1 METFIPW
8 SMLQRSKSVL
18 RDFSQYSYEVG
29 VIFVKEL
36 RGTSRRG
43 GVSDQKQV
51 SRRDEL
57 WIRAGDAHVCGGLAS
72 CTKMP

>member
-1 METFIPW
+1 MDTFIPW
-8 SMLQRSKSVL
+8 SVVQRSISVL
-18 RDFSQYSYEVG
+18 LDFSQCSSEVG
-29 VIFVKEL
+29 VICIKEL

-57 WIRAGDAHVCGGLAS
+57 WVRAVDAHVCGGLAS
-72 CTKMP
+72 CTRMP